1 MKKIAFVLSKN
12 SSQIFDATKLWK
24 HTIPLTYNTKT
35 LISNISETH
44 HFSPQMKLIAYS
56 DHKTEFLVMTSK
68 FHQQKDTY
76 HTAIQVDSASI
87 VASSFAR
94 NLGVMFDNLLSMEKQ
109 VKKISQSVFY
119 QISNVNNIRKTFIS

>member
-1 MKKIAFVLSKN
+1 MV
-12 SSQIFDATKLWK
+12 SSQLSASIKLVSDK
-24 HTIPLTYNTKT
+24 N
-35 LISNISETH
+35 
-44 HFSPQMKLIAYS
+44 KLKLN
-56 DHKTEFLVMTSK
+56 DDKTEFLVMTSK

-109 VKKISQSVFY
+109 VKKICQSVFY
-119 QISNVNNIRKTFIS
+119 HIGNVNNIRKTFIS